1 MKWMAILCVAAA
13 VLPAVTAADE
23 QPKVGLITVGG
34 QSQAGPGWFA
44 PYVLHGQ
51 AGQKTKVTYLG
62 VVVAPVSPALAKQL
76 GLPDGVGLV
85 VNQVEDKSPAAE
97 AGVSKHD
104 VLHLLDD
111 QILINPPQLAVL
123 VRLHKPGDE
132 VKLTVIQAGKKQ
144 ALKVKLGQTETFVP
158 GESLP
163 WNWWWQQPNPGW
175 QVGPGGTWT
184 HRFGSDG
191 KGGVMIAPTRPGAP
205 KMQAPT
211 PKGPYAI
218 SARVMNFA
226 DKEHSISI
234 ECTDGRRWIV
244 VKDKDGKLL
253 YKGRLGQ
260 ADGKVDVTTVEGL
273 PKAVQDKLKSM
284 QIFIT
289 REGMNVVAGGTGGS
303 ARVTAVAGGAPAAAA
318 AASDARVRALE
329 AQIRALQNQLEQ
341 ARKLL
346 DEIKAKTQK

>member
-13 VLPAVTAADE
+13 LPAVAAADE
-23 QPKVGLITVGG
+23 QPKVGVITVGG

-44 PYVLHGQ
+44 PYVVHGQ
-51 AGQKTKVTYLG
+51 AGKKEKVTYLG

-76 GLPDGVGLV
+76 SLPDGVGLIV
-85 VNQVEDKSPAAE
+85 SQVAEKSPAAD
-97 AGVSKHD
+97 AGVNKHD

-123 VRLHKPGDE
+123 VRLRQPGDE

-144 ALKVKLGQTETFVP
+144 AVKVKLGETETFVA
-158 GESLP
+158 GEPMP
-163 WNWWWQQPNPGW
+163 WSRWWQQPNPGW
-175 QVGPGGTWT
+175 FLVPGGAWT
-184 HRFGSDG
+184 CRLGPDG
-191 KGGVMIAPTRPGAP
+191 KGGATIAPGKPAAPGAP
-205 KMQAPT
+205 APY
-211 PKGPYAI
+211 GI

-226 DKEHSISI
+226 DGEHSISI
-234 ECTDGRRWIV
+234 ECNDGQRWII

-253 YKGRLGQ
+253 YKGRLGP
-260 ADGKVDVTTVEGL
+260 ADGKVDVTEVKGL
-273 PKAVQDKLKSM
+273 PKAVQDKLKHM

-289 REGMNVVAGGTGGS
+289 REGMNVVAGGAGGS
-303 ARVTAVAGGAPAAAA
+303 AGVTAVAGGAAAAA
-318 AASDARVRALE
+318 SAASDARVRALE
-329 AQIRALQNQLEQ
+329 AQIQALEDQLKQ